1 MSAELAHPLHKLSE
15 KAFFEASRSALKNPE
30 LRRNFRRAMNG
41 LMGKRLGMF
50 PDSSELEELR
60 GLAGGI
66 RRKTLAHLP
75 ELLEQLEANCQRNG
89 IRVHWAET
97 TEQANR
103 IVLEIARSANAR
115 LAVKGKSMVSEEM
128 HLNAFLEEHGIE
140 AIESDLG
147 EYIIQIVNELPSH
160 IIMPA
165 IHKNLDE
172 IADLFHEK
180 VDPNRSSKTAEEM
193 TETARLILRQK
204 FHDADMGISG
214 VNFAVAETGTLCL
227 VENEGNG
234 RFSTTLPKVHVAVM
248 GIEKVVESL
257 QDLPPLL
264 TMLTRSATG
273 QPITTYFNM
282 ISSPRREGE
291 LDGPE
296 EVHLVLLDHGRSK
309 IYEDELLRETLL
321 CIRCGACMNHCPV
334 YTRIGGHAY
343 NAVYPGPIGKI
354 LTPQIEGI
362 ESVGY
367 LANASSLCGACV
379 EVCPVKIPITD
390 ILLRLRR
397 NRVRDKNARLWTNL
411 NGGKSL
417 MELMTWKGWKQV
429 LSQPGL
435 YRTQASLLS
444 RIGNLLP
451 AQIPVLRQ
459 WAHSRSL
466 PRFSKKPLHRLVEE
480 AGIDHE

>member
-1 MSAELAHPLHKLSE
+1 
-15 KAFFEASRSALKNPE
+15 
-30 LRRNFRRAMNG
+30 
-41 LMGKRLGMF
+41 MF
-50 PDSSELEELR
+50 PDTLELEELR
-60 GLAGGI
+60 GRAGGI

-75 ELLEQLEANCQRNG
+75 ELLEQLEANCERNG

-97 TEQANR
+97 PEQANR
-103 IVLEIARSANAR
+103 IVLEIARSANVR

-140 AIESDLG
+140 VIESDLG
-147 EYIIQIVNELPSH
+147 EYIIQVVNELPSH

-180 VDPNRSSKTAEEM
+180 VDPNRSNETAEEM
-193 TETARLILRQK
+193 TATARLKLRQK
-204 FHDADMGISG
+204 FQDADMGISG

-257 QDLPPLL
+257 HDLPPLL
-264 TMLTRSATG
+264 TMLPRSATG

-296 EVHLVLLDHGRSK
+296 EVHLVLLDHGRSE

-354 LTPQIEGI
+354 FTPQIEGI
-362 ESVGY
+362 ESAGY

-397 NRVRDKNARLWTNL
+397 NYVRNKNARHWTDL
-411 NGGKSL
+411 DGGKSL

-435 YRTQASLLS
+435 YRTQSSLLS

-451 AQIPVLRQ
+451 AQMPVLRQ
-459 WAHSRSL
+459 WARSRSL